1 MPSRYLGCKFEDNLM
16 NNCRGS
22 ARKRAN
28 QFCQRFGLRIPIL
41 EAPMAGACPPS
52 LAAAVAN
59 AGGMGALGALTTRP
73 DGILDWAK
81 EYRAQSNGSFQI
93 NLWIPDPAP
102 TRDKSAELRVREFLS
117 QWGPAVAH
125 EAGDIP
131 LHDFAR
137 STCCARRQIAE
148 T

>member
-1 MPSRYLGCKFEDNLM
+1 M

-22 ARKRAN
+22 ARNRAN

-59 AGGMGALGALTTRP
+59 AGGMGALGAVTTRP

-93 NLWIPDPAP
+93 NLWIPGPAP
-102 TRDKSAELRVREFLS
+102 TRNKSAEFRVREFLS
-117 QWGPAVAH
+117 Q
-125 EAGDIP
+125 
-131 LHDFAR
+131 
-137 STCCARRQIAE
+137 
-148 T
+148 